1 MSSERSLT
9 REELLARV
17 RALQRGRTLRDLAQE
32 IGISSTFLHS
42 ILKGEKPVGKLVPRF
57 FGLRPVV
64 RYEPDPSLKR
74 KR

>member
-1 MSSERSLT
+1 MSGGSLT
-9 REELLARV
+9 TEELLARV
-17 RALQRGRTLRDLAQE
+17 RSMMEGRTLRDVARE
-32 IGISSTFLHS
+32 IGVSTTYLYS
-42 ILKGEKPVGKLVPRF
+42 ILKGEKPVGKIVPRF